1 MSCFTV
7 EVVESNNTTET
18 TVQTIQVEVNTSAS
32 PVVEVIC
39 PATEVVVSS
48 TTTEVEVQESATV
61 EIEIVQNP
69 REAPD
74 IANVDIPRL
83 ALTKTYSETI
93 SALRVVTASSNTE
106 VKIATPDT
114 IENAIVMGIALQTG
128 ITGFDGRVHIL
139 GILDDPSFNYNV
151 NELLYLGENGEITNV
166 PPSLPNSQF
175 STTIGYSLG
184 TGSIFVKIEQPIEL
198 V

>member
-1 MSCFTV
+1 VVSENNTSEVTKTEVTV
-7 EVVESNNTTET
+7 EVIPQPDSS
-18 TVQTIQVEVNTSAS
+18 VEVVCPTS
-32 PVVEVIC
+32 EVL
-39 PATEVVVSS
+39 VSDDIQ
-48 TTTEVEVQESATV
+48 EVEVLAPSTV

-93 SALRVVTASSNTE
+93 SALQVVTASSNTE
-106 VKIATPDT
+106 VEVAMPDT
-114 IENAIVMGIALQTG
+114 LENSIVMGVALQTG
-128 ITGFDGRVHIL
+128 ITGFDGRIHIL
-139 GILDDPSFNYNV
+139 GILEDPSFNFNV
-151 NELLYLGENGEITNV
+151 NELLYLGENGNITNV

-184 TGSIFVKIEQPIEL
+184 TGAIFIKIEQPIEL

>member
-1 MSCFTV
+1 MSSFTV
-7 EVVESNNTTET
+7 EVVESINNVET
-18 TVQTIQVEVNTSAS
+18 TTQTIQVEVNTSPA
-32 PVVEVIC
+32 PTVEVVC
-39 PATEVVVSS
+39 PATEVEVA
-48 TTTEVEVQESATV
+48 TTTQEVEVLQPSIV

-74 IANVDIPRL
+74 IENVDIPKL

-93 SALRVVTASSNTE
+93 SALKLVTASSNTE
-106 VKIATPDT
+106 VKGATPDT
-114 IENAIVMGIALQTG
+114 LENSIVMGVALQTG
-128 ITGFDGRVHIL
+128 IAGFDGRVHIL
-139 GILDDPSFNYNV
+139 GILDDPSFNFNV

-184 TGSIFVKIEQPIEL
+184 TGSIFIQIEQPIEL